1 MNKTV
6 LVSFKERNKVLLISN
21 STNEKEVA
29 CLKEQFCRTFNETIS
44 EGQFITFQRFDS
56 TWDSFVD
63 LEESDSVEDRDKL
76 KVVITEVRA
85 DSTNTS
91 SRDPVN
97 SRDEVNTEVSENCLT
112 PVEDLVSS
120 LLQNNVESAC
130 LKPFEKILGTYG
142 FN

>member
-1 MNKTV
+1 M
-6 LVSFKERNKVLLISN
+6 LRISN

-29 CLKEQFCRTFNETIS
+29 CLKEQFCRAFNETIS

-63 LEESDSVEDRDKL
+63 LEESDAVEDRDKL

-91 SRDPVN
+91 SRDTVN

-120 LLQNNVESAC
+120 LLQNSVESAYI
-130 LKPFEKILGTYG
+130 LSALREKFRRSWIQLV
-142 FN
+142 